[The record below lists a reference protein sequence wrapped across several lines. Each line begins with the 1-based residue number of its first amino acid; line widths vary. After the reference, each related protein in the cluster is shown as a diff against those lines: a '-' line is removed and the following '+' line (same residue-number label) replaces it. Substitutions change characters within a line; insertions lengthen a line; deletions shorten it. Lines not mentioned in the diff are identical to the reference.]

1 MKLKYYIKENDEKSI
16 HDKIKEFFKENPT
29 PSDKQVHELADE
41 LGIDEHEFE
50 EHIYMI
56 LGSLLKSKG

>member
-1 MKLKYYIKENDEKSI
+1 MKLKYYIKENDEEMI
-16 HDKIKEFFKENPT
+16 HKRIKDFFKENPK
-29 PSDKQVHELADE
+29 PSDKQVHELADK

-50 EHIYMI
+50 EHIYML